1 MERPLPWKRRPNRLD
16 MRRNSKVTIK
26 QRANA
31 LVVGAV
37 ALAVAVGLAA
47 CGGDDDGVGG
57 GDTADVTVAK
67 GGPPSG
73 DVLISNWPGYVD
85 PGPDGTIP
93 QFEQQSGVQTEYKED
108 VNDNVVFFNKLKPQ
122 LDQGSSGGRSLFVVT
137 DWMAKR
143 MYDLGYLQEINHAD
157 LPTVFQNILP
167 QFEESTTDPERKF
180 SIPWQGGQTG
190 VFVDTNQAPEITSV
204 AQLFDPKYK
213 GKVTMLTEMRDT
225 VPLILQSEG
234 INADEATKEDWLAA
248 IDKLRQAR
256 DSGQIR
262 RFTGNEYT
270 EDLTSG
276 NIVAAIGWSGDT
288 SLIGREGVEWR
299 RPTDGCDLFFDQAVI
314 PVGAPN
320 TPAALAFLDFAYTP
334 ENAAKITEY
343 VQYVTPVAGVQ
354 EILQKEDP
362 KLANDPKIFPTEA
375 EIANCSEDP
384 DPPGSPEDV
393 AEVEAAFQE
402 VVSG

>member
-1 MERPLPWKRRPNRLD
+1 VR
-16 MRRNSKVTIK
+16 IK
-26 QRANA
+26 QRAKV
-31 LVVGAV
+31 LGLGAA
-37 ALAVAVGLAA
+37 ALAAAVVLAA
-47 CGGDDDGVGG
+47 CGGDDDGGVGG

-67 GGPPSG
+67 GGTASG
-73 DVLISNWPGYVD
+73 EVLISNWPGYVD

-157 LPTVFQNILP
+157 LPAVFQNILP

-190 VFVDTNQAPEITSV
+190 IFVDTNQAPEITSV

-225 VPLILQSEG
+225 VPLIIQSEG
-234 INADEATKEDWLAA
+234 IDPNEATKEDWLAA
-248 IDKLRQAR
+248 IDKLREAR

-262 RFTGNEYT
+262 AFTGNEYT
-270 EDLTSG
+270 EDLTAG

-320 TPAALAFLDFAYTP
+320 TPAALAFLNFAYTP

-354 EILQKEDP
+354 EILQKDDP
-362 KLANDPKIFPTEA
+362 KLASDPKIFPSEE
-375 EIANCSEDP
+375 EIAPCSEDP

>member
-1 MERPLPWKRRPNRLD
+1 VR
-16 MRRNSKVTIK
+16 IQ
-26 QRANA
+26 QRAKTLA
-31 LVVGAV
+31 VGAA
-37 ALAVAVGLAA
+37 ALTVAVALAA
-47 CGGDDDGVGG
+47 CGGDDDSVGG
-57 GDTADVTVAK
+57 GDQSNVTVAK

-190 VFVDTNQAPEITSV
+190 IFVDTNQAPEITSV
-204 AQLFDPKYK
+204 EQLFDPKYK

-225 VPLILQSEG
+225 VPLIIQSEG
-234 INADEATKEDWLAA
+234 INPNEATKEDWLAA
-248 IDKLRQAR
+248 IDKLQQAR

-262 RFTGNEYT
+262 AFTGNEYT
-270 EDLTSG
+270 EDLTAG

-320 TPAALAFLDFAYTP
+320 TPAALAFLNFAYTP

-354 EILQKEDP
+354 QIVQKDDP
-362 KLANDPKIFPTEA
+362 KLASDPKIFPSEE
-375 EIANCSEDP
+375 EIAPCSEDP

>member
-1 MERPLPWKRRPNRLD
+1 VIGKRRF
-16 MRRNSKVTIK
+16 
-26 QRANA
+26 
-31 LVVGAV
+31 G
-37 ALAVAVGLAA
+37 ALAAAGAALAAAVVLAA
-47 CGGDDDGVGG
+47 CGGGGDGGVGG
-57 GDTADVTVAK
+57 GNAGDVTVAK
-67 GGPPSG
+67 GGPASG
-73 DVLISNWPGYVD
+73 SVLISNWPGYVD
-85 PGPDGTIP
+85 PGPDGTVA
-93 QFEQQSGVQTEYKED
+93 QFEAQSGVKTDYKED

-167 QFEESTTDPERKF
+167 QFEKSTTDPERKF

-190 VFVDTNQAPEITSV
+190 IFVDTTKAPEITSV
-204 AQLFDPKYK
+204 SQLFDPKYK
-213 GKVTMLTEMRDT
+213 GKVTMLTEMTDT

-234 INADEATKEDWLAA
+234 INVDEATKEDWLAA
-248 IDKLRQAR
+248 IDKLREAR

-262 RFTGNEYT
+262 KFTGNEYT

-276 NIVAAIGWSGDT
+276 NIDAAIGWSGDS

-320 TPAALAFLDFAYTP
+320 TPAALAFLNFAYTP
-334 ENAAKITEY
+334 ENAAKITDY
-343 VQYVTPVAGVQ
+343 VQYVTPVAGVR

-362 KLANDPKIFPTEA
+362 PVANDPKIFPTEA
-375 EIANCSEDP
+375 EIAPCSEDP
-384 DPPGSPEDV
+384 LPPGSPEDV
-393 AEVEAAFQE
+393 AEVEEAFQE